1 MKKITFLILLPV
13 IITFGQN
20 GDFESWT
27 NGLPDYWTIIGQGL
41 SVKEENVIIRSGNTS
56 AAVIV
61 NTTNQNIT
69 QFQKIFNVVQDNSY
83 NFSVYVYHTEG
94 NVKARLYLN
103 SSEMFSDN
111 TIINE
116 WQELKGTINANE
128 TGAYQ
133 VGLLFFDQ
141 EGFDGSEIIYVD
153 DFTVNNGLLPVE
165 LTTFT
170 ASVIDQNIQLK
181 WETATEV
188 NNYGFEIER
197 ASASSDTEKSWE
209 KIGFAEGYGNSNSP
223 KYYSYS
229 DTKLNSSGKY
239 QYRLK
244 QIDLDGTY
252 EYSDIVLA
260 SFELPIDFELTQNYP
275 NPFNPITTIKYKIP
289 SSIILTGKENP
300 ANFSS
305 RISEMSVN
313 RSSNNNLENI
323 QATAIHLVVYD
334 ILGREVKTLV
344 SKSQNPGK
352 YEVKFNAAELPSGM
366 YFYRL
371 TAGSFIEVKKMLLIK

>member
-1 MKKITFLILLPV
+1 MKNILIFILIPV
-13 IITFGQN
+13 ILSFGQN

-41 SVKEENVIIRSGNTS
+41 TVKEENVIIRSGNTS

-69 QFQKIFNVVQDNSY
+69 QFQKIFNVVQGNSY

-103 SSEMFSDN
+103 SSEVFSDN

-128 TGAYQ
+128 SGAYQ

-141 EGFDGSEIIYVD
+141 EGFDGSEIVYVD
-153 DFTVNNGLLPVE
+153 DFTVNSGILPVE

-170 ASVIDQNIQLK
+170 GSVINQNVELN

-188 NNYGFEIER
+188 NNYGFGIER
-197 ASASSDTEKSWE
+197 ASTNSSSEKSWK

-229 DTKLNSSGKY
+229 DTKLNASGKY

-244 QIDLDGTY
+244 QIDLDGTF
-252 EYSDIVLA
+252 EYSDIVVI
-260 SFELPIDFELTQNYP
+260 SFEPPKDFELTQNYP
-275 NPFNPITTIKYKIP
+275 NPFNPITTIKYTIP
-289 SSIILTGKENP
+289 LSSIILTGKENP

-305 RISEMSVN
+305 MVSEMSGTIN
-313 RSSNNNLENI
+313 DLENL
-323 QATAIHLVVYD
+323 QATSVQLVVYD

-344 SKSQNPGK
+344 SKNQNPGN
-352 YEVKFNAAELPSGM
+352 YEIKFNAAELPSGM

-371 TAGSFIEVKKMLLIK
+371 TAGSFIEVKKMLLTK